1 MTDSDVLHASKSDIT
16 PQHQNADQGTRMDV
30 ENSGTQGE
38 NHTMPAAPA
47 AASQPGL
54 SDFVARAKGGL
65 TADGR
70 KDLIGMSR
78 EELTEVLSGMGE
90 SKFRVKQLWNWMYN
104 RGVTSI
110 DGMTNISV
118 KLRERLS
125 QDYVIGRPVLT
136 ADQKSSDDTHKW
148 LMRFGDGNEAE
159 AVYIPDRHEDR
170 GAVCVSSQVGCTLT
184 CKFCHTGTQ
193 LLVRNLTPGEIISQ
207 FMVAR
212 DSYGEWPT
220 PANGIRRLSNIVM
233 MGMGEPLFNYEN
245 VRDALRIAMDGEG
258 ISISRRRITLS
269 TSGVVPEIV
278 RAGEELGVGL
288 AISLHAPDDDLRNE
302 IMPINKKYPLKELMN
317 ACRHYPGMSNSR
329 PITMEYVMLK
339 GVNDQPEHARAL
351 AKLVQGVNC
360 KFNLI
365 PFNKWPGSDYEC
377 TPTAGIKKFANT
389 LNECGYE
396 APIRWPRG
404 RDILAACGQLKS
416 ESQRLRKSRAC
427 HSDTTNSD
435 TVAAQ

>member
-1 MTDSDVLHASKSDIT
+1 MTDVLTATDSGLTSSNVASNGPT
-16 PQHQNADQGTRMDV
+16 LT
-30 ENSGTQGE
+30 
-38 NHTMPAAPA
+38 
-47 AASQPGL
+47 
-54 SDFVARAKGGL
+54 DFVGRARAGQ
-65 TADGR
+65 AFDGR
-70 KDLIGMSR
+70 TDLIGLSR
-78 EELTEVLSGMGE
+78 EELTEILSSLGE
-90 SKFRVKQLWNWMYN
+90 SKFRVKQVWNWIYN

-110 DGMTNISV
+110 DGMSNISK
-118 KLRERLS
+118 KLRERLE
-125 QDYVIGRPVLT
+125 QDYYIGRPVLT
-136 ADQKSSDDTHKW
+136 ADQKSEDDTHKW
-148 LMRFGDGNEAE
+148 LMRFNDGNEAE
-159 AVYIPDRHEDR
+159 TVYIPDRNEDR

-184 CKFCHTGTQ
+184 CRFCHTGTQ

-245 VRDALRIAMDGEG
+245 VRTALKIAMDGEG

-302 IMPINKKYPLKELMN
+302 LMPINKKYPLKELMA
-317 ACRHYPGMSNSR
+317 ACRNYPGISNSR
-329 PITMEYVMLK
+329 PITMEYVMLR
-339 GVNDQPEHARAL
+339 GINDQPEHARAL
-351 AKLVQGVNC
+351 AKLVQGVHC

-377 TPTAGIKKFANT
+377 TPTSGIKKFAAT
-389 LNECGYE
+389 LNENGYE

-427 HSDTTNSD
+427 AREAEETAAA
-435 TVAAQ
+435 TVSAAE

>member
-1 MTDSDVLHASKSDIT
+1 MVYSPDKISAKLSQTRETGMTDVLTEQQS
-16 PQHQNADQGTRMDV
+16 NAVQSATDAGS
-30 ENSGTQGE
+30 NG
-38 NHTMPAAPA
+38 
-47 AASQPGL
+47 PGL
-54 SDFVARAKGGL
+54 GEFVARAKAGV
-65 TADGR
+65 ASDGR
-70 KDLIGMSR
+70 KDLIGLSR
-78 EELTEVLSGMGE
+78 EELTEILSGMGE
-90 SKFRVKQLWNWMYN
+90 SKFRVKQLWNWIYN
-104 RGVTSI
+104 RGVRNVQ
-110 DGMTNISV
+110 DMTNISQ
-118 KLRERLS
+118 KLRDRLD
-125 QDYVIGRPVLT
+125 QEYVIGRPVLT

-148 LMRFGDGNEAE
+148 LMKFNDGNEAE
-159 AVYIPDRHEDR
+159 TVYIPDRNEDR

-212 DSYGEWPT
+212 DSYNEWPT

-245 VRDALRIAMDGEG
+245 VRTALQIAMDGEG

-288 AISLHAPDDDLRNE
+288 AISLHAPTDDLRNE
-302 IMPINKKYPLKELMN
+302 IMPINKKYPLKELMD
-317 ACRHYPGMSNSR
+317 ACKGYPGMSNSR

-351 AKLVQGVNC
+351 AQLVKGVHC

-365 PFNKWPGSDYEC
+365 PFNKWPGAEYEC
-377 TPTAGIKKFANT
+377 TPTSGIKKFAAH
-389 LNECGYE
+389 LNELGYE

-416 ESQRLRKSRAC
+416 ESQRQRKSRAAGGC
-427 HSDTTNSD
+427 GASDGNAD
-435 TVAAQ
+435 KTVAAE

>member
-1 MTDSDVLHASKSDIT
+1 V
-16 PQHQNADQGTRMDV
+16 
-30 ENSGTQGE
+30 
-38 NHTMPAAPA
+38 
-47 AASQPGL
+47 GL
-54 SDFVARAKGGL
+54 SRDQ
-65 TADGR
+65 
-70 KDLIGMSR
+70 
-78 EELTEVLSGMGE
+78 LTELLGEMGE
-90 SKFRVKQLWNWMYN
+90 SKFRVKQMWNWIYN
-104 RGVTSI
+104 RGVKDI
-110 DGMTNISV
+110 EDMTNISK
-118 KLRERLS
+118 KLRDRLS
-125 QDYVIGRPVLT
+125 QDFYIGRPILT

-148 LMRFGDGNEAE
+148 LMKFHDGNEAE
-159 AVYIPDRHEDR
+159 TVYIPDRNEDR
-170 GAVCVSSQVGCTLT
+170 GAVCISSQVGCTLT

-212 DSYGEWPT
+212 DSYAEWPT

-245 VRDALRIAMDGEG
+245 VREALKIAMDGEG
-258 ISISRRRITLS
+258 ISISRRRVTLS

-278 RAGEELGVGL
+278 RCGEELGVGL

-302 IMPINKKYPLKELMN
+302 IMPINKKYPLKELMD

-339 GVNDQPEHARAL
+339 GVNDKPEHARAL
-351 AKLVQGVNC
+351 AKLVKGVHC

-377 TPTAGIKKFANT
+377 TPTNDIKKFAHT
-389 LNECGYE
+389 LLELGYE

-416 ESQRLRKSRAC
+416 ESQRQRKSRVGGCGNA
-427 HSDTTNSD
+427 SDAENANV
-435 TVAAQ
+435 VAAQ

>member
-1 MTDSDVLHASKSDIT
+1 MTDVLTENA
-16 PQHQNADQGTRMDV
+16 PQTN
-30 ENSGTQGE
+30 
-38 NHTMPAAPA
+38 APA
-47 AASQPGL
+47 KQDGPSL
-54 SDFVARAKGGL
+54 SDFVSRAANGQA
-65 TADGR
+65 ADGR
-70 KDLIGMSR
+70 RDLVGITR
-78 EELTEVLSGMGE
+78 EELTELMAGMGE
-90 SKFRVKQLWNWMYN
+90 SKFRVKQLWNWIYN
-104 RGVTSI
+104 RGVTDI
-110 DGMTNISV
+110 EDMTNISK
-118 KLRERLS
+118 KLRDRLA
-125 QDYVIGRPVLT
+125 QDFYVGRPVLT
-136 ADQKSSDDTHKW
+136 ADQKSTDDTHKW
-148 LMRFGDGNEAE
+148 LMKFHDGNEAE
-159 AVYIPDRHEDR
+159 TVYIPDRNEDR
-170 GAVCVSSQVGCTLT
+170 GAVCISSQVGCTLT

-193 LLVRNLTPGEIISQ
+193 LLVRNLTPGEIVSQ

-278 RAGEELGVGL
+278 RCGEDLGVGL

-302 IMPINKKYPLKELMN
+302 IMPINKKYPLKELMD
-317 ACRHYPGMSNSR
+317 ACRNYPGMSNAR

-339 GVNDQPEHARAL
+339 GVNDKPEHARAL
-351 AKLVQGVNC
+351 AKLVKGVHC

-377 TPTAGIKKFANT
+377 TPTNDIKKFAQILLDN
-389 LNECGYE
+389 GYE

-416 ESQRLRKSRAC
+416 ESQRQRKSRVGGNGDAGGC
-427 HSDTTNSD
+427 GKSDAGNEGI
-435 TVAAQ
+435 VAAQ

>member
-1 MTDSDVLHASKSDIT
+1 MTDVLT
-16 PQHQNADQGTRMDV
+16 ENATT
-30 ENSGTQGE
+30 N
-38 NHTMPAAPA
+38 A
-47 AASQPGL
+47 AAATSQSGPTL
-54 SDFVARAKGGL
+54 TEFVTRAANGQA
-65 TADGR
+65 ADGR
-70 KDLIGMSR
+70 RDLVGLSR
-78 EELTEVLSGMGE
+78 DQLTELLGEMGE
-90 SKFRVKQLWNWMYN
+90 SKFRVKQMWNWIYN
-104 RGVTSI
+104 RGVKDI
-110 DGMTNISV
+110 EDMTNISK
-118 KLRERLS
+118 KLRDRLS
-125 QDYVIGRPVLT
+125 QDFYIGRPVLT

-148 LMRFGDGNEAE
+148 LMKFHDGNEAE
-159 AVYIPDRHEDR
+159 TVYIPDRNEDR
-170 GAVCVSSQVGCTLT
+170 GAVCISSQVGCSLT

-193 LLVRNLTPGEIISQ
+193 LLVRNLTAGEIISQ

-245 VRDALRIAMDGEG
+245 VREALKIAMDGEG
-258 ISISRRRITLS
+258 ISISRRRVTLS

-278 RAGEELGVGL
+278 RCGEELGVGL

-302 IMPINKKYPLKELMN
+302 IMPINKKYPLKELMD

-329 PITMEYVMLK
+329 PITMEYV
-339 GVNDQPEHARAL
+339 NDKPEHARAL
-351 AKLVQGVNC
+351 AKLVKGVHC

-377 TPTAGIKKFANT
+377 TPTNDIKKFAHT
-389 LNECGYE
+389 LLELGYE

-416 ESQRLRKSRAC
+416 ESQRQRKSRVGGCGNA
-427 HSDTTNSD
+427 SGNESTNV
-435 TVAAQ
+435 VAAQ